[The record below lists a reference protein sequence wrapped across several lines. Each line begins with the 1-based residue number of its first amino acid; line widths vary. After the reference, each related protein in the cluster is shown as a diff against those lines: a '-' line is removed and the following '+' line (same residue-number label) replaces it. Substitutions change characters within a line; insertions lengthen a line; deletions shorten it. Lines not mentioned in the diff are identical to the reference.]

1 MNDTIAILSDSLIDL
16 DKTSTDY
23 MIIEEQLKNKN
34 PEFDIQEK
42 SLRIELP
49 KFKQKKLITILFEII
64 ERYGLTYYQ
73 IWTDKK
79 DGQYTKGV
87 SIEAVRE
94 DDQVSI
100 KAVQP
105 LMGYNEELLNCL
117 GSLSNDVGKEKS

>member
-49 KFKQKKLITILFEII
+49 KFKQK
-64 ERYGLTYYQ
+64 
-73 IWTDKK
+73 
-79 DGQYTKGV
+79 
-87 SIEAVRE
+87 
-94 DDQVSI
+94 
-100 KAVQP
+100 
-105 LMGYNEELLNCL
+105 N
-117 GSLSNDVGKEKS
+117 

>member
-105 LMGYNEELLNCL
+105 LLGYNEELLNCL
-117 GSLSNDVGKEKS
+117 NV

>member
-16 DKTSTDY
+16 DKMSTDY

-105 LMGYNEELLNCL
+105 LMGYNEELLSCL
-117 GSLSNDVGKEKS
+117 NV

>member
-1 MNDTIAILSDSLIDL
+1 
-16 DKTSTDY
+16 
-23 MIIEEQLKNKN
+23 
-34 PEFDIQEK
+34 
-42 SLRIELP
+42 
-49 KFKQKKLITILFEII
+49 ILFEII

-117 GSLSNDVGKEKS
+117 NV

>member
-1 MNDTIAILSDSLIDL
+1 MCYVMNDTIAILSDSLIDL

-105 LMGYNEELLNCL
+105 LMGYNEELLSCL
-117 GSLSNDVGKEKS
+117 NV